1 MFIKKLFEKLREAHQ
16 ERKYQKEEEYF
27 KRTSNKYY
35 RPDDEDKPKFSDDYF
50 KSSDDEATRKERE
63 QREQEAREQVER
75 RVKGEQPGSGQSG
88 SYRSGGNDATE
99 EQPDERRMK
108 FSNGITIIDE
118 RDPSRVQRKIFA
130 PNEGEYTE
138 FEEC

>member
-1 MFIKKLFEKLREAHQ
+1 MFIKKFFGKLKEAHE
-16 ERKYQKEEEYF
+16 ERKFRKDEEYF

-35 RPDDEDKPKFSDDYF
+35 RPEEEDKPQFSEDYF

-63 QREQEAREQVER
+63 QREQEAREKVKRQVR
-75 RVKGEQPGSGQSG
+75 GEDPIDEST
-88 SYRSGGNDATE
+88 GNQKE
-99 EQPDERRMK
+99 EPWDTRHMK
-108 FSNGITIIDE
+108 FSNGVTIIDD
-118 RDPSRVQRKIFA
+118 RDPSKAERKIFA